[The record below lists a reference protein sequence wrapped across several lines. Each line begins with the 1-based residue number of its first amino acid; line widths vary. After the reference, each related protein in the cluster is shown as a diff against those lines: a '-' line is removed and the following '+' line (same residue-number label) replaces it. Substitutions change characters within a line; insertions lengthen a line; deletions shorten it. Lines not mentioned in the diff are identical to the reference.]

1 MEEPIIST
9 ITTSASISG
18 STIEASSTEEEIEKT
33 PVKKVFID
41 VAKFKESGVITPEDF
56 AQVIQQHADEEN
68 INWGEIDDVFGLY
81 ELADNASK
89 DTGGIPDSILK
100 EAMYFVLSLQ
110 AKTLPNGWI
119 RNHVLRLQ
127 RLWKDEMDKEQAT
140 KRKTMVPMEAKHIHP
155 FHNLKR
161 KRKRAAPAV
170 AQSIMGISSMLS
182 HARTCMILED
192 GDHEVVETNDGNIEV
207 DGEQLTFESWSKLS
221 GSNDSVISY
230 ENKDQFENKVKP
242 TPNIITFEDSPIK
255 PKRLKKDKSDQGIP
269 ADVSAKR
276 RRTVSEEGELS
287 SDSENSSSSDDAS
300 DLEAGNN
307 KSKRAANRQQRRQNV
322 KNNHFEM
329 KRRMQDIYNQ
339 RFDVVNYLTTE
350 QKVEL
355 LRSLRMVYGEHDELM
370 KSKEAISKFLSQP

>member
-1 MEEPIIST
+1 
-9 ITTSASISG
+9 
-18 STIEASSTEEEIEKT
+18 
-33 PVKKVFID
+33 
-41 VAKFKESGVITPEDF
+41 
-56 AQVIQQHADEEN
+56 
-68 INWGEIDDVFGLY
+68 
-81 ELADNASK
+81 
-89 DTGGIPDSILK
+89 
-100 EAMYFVLSLQ
+100 MYFVLSLQ

-170 AQSIMGISSMLS
+170 AQSIMGVSSMLS

-192 GDHEVVETNDGNIEV
+192 GDHEIVETNDGNIEV

-255 PKRLKKDKSDQGIP
+255 PKRLKKDKSDHGSP
-269 ADVSAKR
+269 ADAPAKR

-287 SDSENSSSSDDAS
+287 SESENSSSSDDDS

-339 RFDVVNYLTTE
+339 RFDVVNYLSTE